1 MATDA
6 SEPFRVF
13 MTPFRITKI
22 KKYCLNAK
30 LKRFSP
36 MGNFVGV
43 EFYDI
48 YMKNSWKNNKHLKFR
63 PDTYRADL
71 FHPKNS
77 TISPFS
83 SMPNF

>member
-1 MATDA
+1 
-6 SEPFRVF
+6 
-13 MTPFRITKI
+13 
-22 KKYCLNAK
+22 
-30 LKRFSP
+30 
-36 MGNFVGV
+36 MGNVVGV

>member
-1 MATDA
+1 
-6 SEPFRVF
+6 
-13 MTPFRITKI
+13 
-22 KKYCLNAK
+22 
-30 LKRFSP
+30 

-71 FHPKNS
+71 FHPQNS

-83 SMPNF
+83 SMPNFWRTTVLRWYTVRTP